1 MKTIKAVL
9 FSVVCFLGIQ
19 FGLKAQNAWINEIHY
34 DNTGADVDE
43 FIEVVLENPG
53 NYTLSDFSIVL
64 YNGNNGASYDTRTL
78 DQYTV
83 GSTVG
88 NFKFYWLNYT
98 AAGSS
103 IQNGAPDGM
112 ALVYQG
118 AVITGQF
125 LSYEGT
131 FTAIDGPAVGMTSV
145 DIGVAESSTTP
156 VGYSLQLSGNG
167 TTYAAFA
174 WQPEAPATPGNLN
187 NNQTLSG
194 TPDPEPTN
202 YPTNFIATP
211 SAFTI
216 NLNWTDA
223 IGTQLPA
230 KYLILASEED
240 NIDLP
245 IDGVPEPDDPN
256 LADGTGA
263 LNISYGVQ
271 ACQFGNLQS
280 NKQFFFKIFPY
291 TNAGS
296 NINYKTDGVPPS
308 ATATTP
314 NSVIINYENFISKT
328 FGTWSQKSIIGDTTW
343 SIDTVHGIAGSPC
356 AKVTG
361 FYGGVSHQNED
372 WLISPSM
379 NFNLYTNEEFSFQTA
394 KNYIGPD
401 LEPLISND
409 YDGSGNPNNFTWA
422 PLNGTLSSGGWV
434 WTPSGAIDVSGTN
447 GTNVH
452 VAFKFTSTDT
462 ESATWEVDE
471 ALTTGILIVGI
482 VHEMEN
488 IDGFNVVPNPSKGQ
502 FNLIFDDNSQ
512 KEVQILSISGKEM
525 FTTTTIQASLY
536 VNIQNLPAGIY
547 FVKVI
552 SPGTAVVQTKKIIIQ

>member
-9 FSVVCFLGIQ
+9 FSVVCILVIN

-34 DNTGADVDE
+34 DNIGTDADE

-53 NYTLSDFSIVL
+53 SYNLADFSIVL
-64 YNGNNGASYDTRTL
+64 YNGNNGASYDTKTL
-78 DQYTV
+78 DQFTV

-118 AVITGQF
+118 TVISGQF

-131 FTAIDGPAVGMTSV
+131 LTAIDGPAVGMTSV
-145 DIGVAESSTTP
+145 DIGVSESSTTP

-167 TTYAAFA
+167 TTYSAFA

-223 IGTQLPA
+223 TGTQLPA

-263 LNISYGVQ
+263 LNVSYGIQ

-296 NINYKTDGVPPS
+296 NINYKTNGVPPS

-314 NSVIINYENFISKT
+314 NSVIINYENFNSKT

-343 SIDTVHGIAGSPC
+343 SIDTLHGIAGTPC

-379 NFNLYTNEEFSFQTA
+379 NFNLYTDEEFTFQTA
-394 KNYIGPD
+394 KNYTGPD
-401 LEPLISND
+401 LEPLISNN

-482 VHEMEN
+482 PEMASSN
-488 IDGFNVVPNPSKGQ
+488 GFNFVPNPSKGQ
-502 FNLIFDDNSQ
+502 FNLIFSDNSQ
-512 KEVQILSISGKEM
+512 KEVQILSIIGKEI
-525 FTTTTIQASLY
+525 FTTTISQASLY
-536 VNIQNLPAGIY
+536 MNIQNLPAGIY
-547 FVKVI
+547 FVKVT
-552 SPGTAVVQTKKIIIQ
+552 SPGTAVIQTKKIIIQ

>member
-9 FSVVCFLGIQ
+9 FSVVCVLLIN
-19 FGLKAQNAWINEIHY
+19 FGLKAQNVWINEIHY
-34 DNTGADVDE
+34 DNAGTDVDE

-53 NYTLSDFSIVL
+53 SYNLANFSIVL
-64 YNGNNGASYDTRTL
+64 YNGNNGASYGTTMTL

-88 NFKFYWLNYT
+88 NFKFYWFNYT
-98 AAGSS
+98 AAGAS
-103 IQNGAPDGM
+103 IQNGSPDGM

-118 AVITGQF
+118 TVITGQF

-131 FTAIDGPAVGMTSV
+131 FVATDGPAMGMTSV

-167 TTYAAFA
+167 TNYSAFA

-187 NNQTLSG
+187 NNQTLNG

-202 YPTNFIATP
+202 YPTNFTATA

-223 IGTQLPA
+223 TGTQLPA
-230 KYLILASEED
+230 KYLILASEEN

-291 TNAGS
+291 TNAGT

-308 ATATTP
+308 ANVTTP
-314 NSVIINYENFISKT
+314 NAVIINYENFNDTT
-328 FGTWSQKSIIGDTTW
+328 FGTWNKISIIGDQTW
-343 SIDTVHGIAGSPC
+343 SIDTIHGIAGSPC
-356 AKVTG
+356 AKVSG
-361 FYGGVSHQNED
+361 FFASASHQNED

-379 NFNLYTNEEFSFQTA
+379 NFNLYTNEGLTFQTA
-394 KNYIGPD
+394 KNYVGPD
-401 LEPLISND
+401 LEILISSN
-409 YDGSGNPNNFTWA
+409 YDGTGNPNNFNWS
-422 PLNGTLSSGGWV
+422 PLTAALSGGGWV

-482 VHEMEN
+482 PEMASSN
-488 IDGFNVVPNPSKGQ
+488 GFNVVPNPSGGQ
-502 FNLIFDDNSQ
+502 FNLIFSDNSQ
-512 KEVQILSISGKEM
+512 KEVQVLSIIGKEI
-525 FTTTTIQASLY
+525 FTTTTSQASLY
-536 VNIQNLPAGIY
+536 VNIQNLSAGIY
-547 FVKVI
+547 FVKVV
-552 SPGTAVVQTKKIIIQ
+552 SPETNVVQIKKIIIQ